1 MNWKEAP
8 LPWPVFIGYDLA
20 VMNRQHD
27 KERRRRGLV
36 DVTVWVPSHKVEA
49 VKRHASR
56 LERRNPIQRDDVMT
70 RLAQREEDIR
80 RFGVVG
86 LSLFGSV
93 GRDEARRDS
102 DIDLLVEFAPGRPS
116 GMFEMIDL
124 KHMLE
129 ALLARPVDLVTP
141 ATLKPRIKGRVLK
154 EASRVF

>member
-1 MNWKEAP
+1 
-8 LPWPVFIGYDLA
+8 
-20 VMNRQHD
+20 
-27 KERRRRGLV
+27 LV

-56 LERRNPIQRDDVMT
+56 LERRNPIQREAVMK
-70 RLAQREEDIR
+70 RLAEREAEIR
-80 RFGVVG
+80 HFGVAG

-93 GRDEARRDS
+93 GRGEARSDS
-102 DIDLLVEFAPGRPS
+102 DIDLLVEFLPGRPS

-141 ATLKPRIKGRVLK
+141 ASLKPRIKSRVLK